1 MIMHSAMRIID
12 SNSMLALRNYLPE
25 ISKYASGN
33 IGGPLSIGFPEPL
46 KMRPSISSDTGV
58 FRTCKE
64 KQHIVTKQTR
74 WQLLNIQTKRKKTMS
89 LLNFNLADPVHF
101 ILPMLSN
108 CPSSINMTINSFMVK
123 LDIDIINMYILFM
136 S

>member
-1 MIMHSAMRIID
+1 MRIID

-74 WQLLNIQTKRKKTMS
+74 WQLLDIYTNKEKENDVTVKFQSGRSCTLHSSNVIQLS
-89 LLNFNLADPVHF
+89 FLN
-101 ILPMLSN
+101 
-108 CPSSINMTINSFMVK
+108 
-123 LDIDIINMYILFM
+123 
-136 S
+136 